1 MTQLVLAF
9 VTFQLSLPCLDVR
22 YHCSR
27 KLGAPLEKVAMTNDA
42 LEFTTSLLADGATSF
57 LEAVSLFA
65 GGGFDRFI
73 SWGCTGWVDSGE
85 VDCGW
90 VDVVGVVNG
99 AGPVVLGSVFAD
111 FAAFGG
117 FVAQI
122 VAALVSE
129 FQGGVV
135 CLDCL

>member
-1 MTQLVLAF
+1 M
-9 VTFQLSLPCLDVR
+9 
-22 YHCSR
+22 
-27 KLGAPLEKVAMTNDA
+27 KVAMTNDA

-57 LEAVSLFA
+57 LGAVSLFT
-65 GGGFDRFI
+65 GGGFDRCI
-73 SWGCTGWVDSGE
+73 SWGCTGWVDSGG

-90 VDVVGVVNG
+90 VDVVGVVDG
-99 AGPVVLGSVFAD
+99 AGPVVFGSVFAD

-122 VAALVSE
+122 VAALVSA

-135 CLDCL
+135 CSDCL